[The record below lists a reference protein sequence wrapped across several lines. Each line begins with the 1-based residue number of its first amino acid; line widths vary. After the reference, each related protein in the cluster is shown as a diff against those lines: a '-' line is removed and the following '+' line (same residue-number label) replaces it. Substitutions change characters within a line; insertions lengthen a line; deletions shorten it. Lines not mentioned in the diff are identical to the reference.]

1 MVKAGMQKQSK
12 VEIKEYDIEWI
23 HRQYFCMQALN
34 IFSII
39 SRIAVFSPVENKGFL
54 LFLGNYSYCV
64 YKAYC
69 SQLTCSNLSY
79 HPPSSS

>member
-1 MVKAGMQKQSK
+1 MLKAGMQKQSK

-39 SRIAVFSPVENKGFL
+39 QDSSIFSCGK
-54 LFLGNYSYCV
+54 
-64 YKAYC
+64 
-69 SQLTCSNLSY
+69 
-79 HPPSSS
+79 